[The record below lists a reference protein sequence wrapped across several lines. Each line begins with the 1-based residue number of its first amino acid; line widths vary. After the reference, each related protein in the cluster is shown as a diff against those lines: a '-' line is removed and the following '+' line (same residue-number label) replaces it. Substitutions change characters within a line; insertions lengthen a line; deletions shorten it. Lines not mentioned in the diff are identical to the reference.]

1 MGEQMPGKKHSF
13 RAAFLTGLVAIA
25 LLGIGLFFG
34 VRALVTGDREP
45 EMLFPDNVDGVTG
58 ELLPSLDPNLGDIKA
73 GGIGLFFGVRALVTG
88 DREPEMLFPD
98 NVDGVTGELLP
109 SLDPNLGDIKA
120 GDYVYDGLIA
130 LVAKHDL
137 PVFQTADELPDEMLL
152 SFALWGALR
161 GESYQEEIV
170 DRPDG
175 TRFLP
180 QEVVER
186 SLADHFALTRTV
198 PHQSVSVYT
207 DFTYSAEEGGY
218 TVWITGVETR
228 YLPRVQEIRSEGNRY
243 QVTLDYVDL
252 VALGE
257 GELSPGGYTVWIT
270 GVETRYLPRVQEIR
284 SEGNRYQVTL
294 DYVDLV
300 ALGEGELSP
309 ETPSAKRVLLTLEG
323 GGREYKVL
331 SLALLSEGAAG

>member
-1 MGEQMPGKKHSF
+1 MGERMPRKKHSF
-13 RAAFLTGLVAIA
+13 RAAFLTGLVAIV
-25 LLGIGLFFG
+25 LLGVGIFFG
-34 VRALVTGDREP
+34 VRALVTGAKEP
-45 EMLFPDNVDGVTG
+45 EMLFPDSV
-58 ELLPSLDPNLGDIKA
+58 E
-73 GGIGLFFGVRALVTG
+73 
-88 DREPEMLFPD
+88 
-98 NVDGVTGELLP
+98 GVTGELLP

-130 LVAKHDL
+130 LVAKHDM

-161 GESYQEEIV
+161 GESYQSEIV

-180 QEVVER
+180 QAVVER
-186 SLADHFALTRTV
+186 SLADHFVLTRTV
-198 PHQSVSVYT
+198 THQSVSVYT

-218 TVWITGVETR
+218 TVWVTGVETR

-257 GELSPGGYTVWIT
+257 GELTP
-270 GVETRYLPRVQEIR
+270 
-284 SEGNRYQVTL
+284 
-294 DYVDLV
+294 D
-300 ALGEGELSP
+300 
-309 ETPSAKRVLLTLEG
+309 TPSAKRVLLTLEG
-323 GGREYKVL
+323 GGKEYKIL
-331 SLALLSEGAAG
+331 SLALLSEGATE